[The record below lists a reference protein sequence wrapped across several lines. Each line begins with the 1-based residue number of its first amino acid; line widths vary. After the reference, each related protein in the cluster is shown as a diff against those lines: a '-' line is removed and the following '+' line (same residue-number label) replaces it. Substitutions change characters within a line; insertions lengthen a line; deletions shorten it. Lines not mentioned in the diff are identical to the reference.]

1 MTKSFDL
8 LSRRLRLALSGAALA
23 LLASACATI
32 ISGRTQ
38 DLSISSEPAGATVTA
53 HPGSHRVTTPGILT
67 VPRVVSGY
75 RLRFEKPGF
84 APVDVRIKP
93 ASNGWLWGN
102 IVVGGV
108 VGLAIDYMTGA
119 AYTISPAEVSA
130 RLTPAEGVPTSD
142 VLYLFDGDGRL
153 ALTVRAAQ

>member
-67 VPRVVSGY
+67 VPRLESGY

-102 IVVGGV
+102 IVVGGGAQV
-108 VGLAIDYMTGA
+108 DRLLRPIERGDADGFDHGLGA
-119 AYTISPAEVSA
+119 G
-130 RLTPAEGVPTSD
+130 RREG
-142 VLYLFDGDGRL
+142 
-153 ALTVRAAQ
+153 Q